1 MSRHEAGWVPDT
13 QPAADYI
20 GRHAGMRGWEHDVWN
35 LSEQEAW
42 RLFTLKHRIEANA
55 VRRAQMERDLTE
67 LIGILAR
74 LMESA

>member
-13 QPAADYI
+13 QPGQYI
-20 GRHAGMRGWEHDVWN
+20 GRHAGMRGWECDVWN

-42 RLFTLKHRIEANA
+42 HLFTLKYRIEANA
-55 VRRAQMERDLTE
+55 IRREQMERDLTE

-74 LMESA
+74 LLESA